1 MPIIGVSS
9 PGIGRVGILSTQGM
23 KNAAHPIMI
32 FQILCLF
39 AALFLGACTQSSS
52 RSVDDKSNRSARIQR
67 ISEPTMS
74 LPPQDLSANS
84 GIQWPHGMRRLAV
97 LPIHSSRPIDQTQ
110 RDMDGIFRAELSK
123 VVKYEIVQ
131 VNRADMAALIN
142 RESVSSSEIIPS
154 SVVAMLRNKYA
165 ADAVLFTDFT
175 LFRPYRPMA
184 IGVRSKIVDVKSM
197 EVLWMA
203 DGILDSAEPD
213 VAELA
218 TDFSDTGLQMSY
230 ISSKIPKGRKR
241 EQGSGNQIILQS
253 PRLYAAFVAHE
264 AFASL
269 SPPPAVPQQ

>member
-1 MPIIGVSS
+1 
-9 PGIGRVGILSTQGM
+9 M
-23 KNAAHPIMI
+23 KNAVYRRMV
-32 FQILCLF
+32 FQILCLL
-39 AALFLGACTQSSS
+39 AALSLGACTQSSS

-67 ISEPTMS
+67 ISQPTMS
-74 LPPQDLSANS
+74 LPPQDLSAS
-84 GIQWPHGMRRLAV
+84 AGIRWPHGMRRLAV
-97 LPIHSSRPIDQTQ
+97 LPIYSARPIDQTQ

-131 VNRADMAALIN
+131 VSRADMAALIN
-142 RESVSSSEIIPS
+142 REAVSSSEIIPS
-154 SVVAMLRNKYA
+154 SIVAMLRNKYA

-175 LFRPYRPMA
+175 LFRPYRPLA
-184 IGVRSKIVDVKSM
+184 IGVRSKIVDVKTM
-197 EVLWMA
+197 DVLWMA

-230 ISSKIPKGRKR
+230 ISSKIPKGRQR
-241 EQGSGNQIILQS
+241 EQGSGNQILLQS

-269 SPPPAVPQQ
+269 APPPAVPQQ